1 MRRESKV
8 SPMSH
13 YQMVE
18 SVSRLLRD
26 HDTEG
31 LIQLVHDDF
40 VFETPQ
46 SGERIV
52 GIANNRAVIEN
63 YPGEIRSSNRKVHG
77 STDAWVSSPS
87 FTLLRI
93 NGSGDEYTTEEW
105 VEYPNGERGYGIALY
120 KFRGD
125 RIAKVTFYFAA
136 PFAAP
141 AWRAPW
147 VEMMPELGPKT
158 TR

>member
-1 MRRESKV
+1 M

-18 SVSRLLRD
+18 SVSQLLRD
-26 HDTEG
+26 HDIEG

-46 SGERIV
+46 SRERIV

-63 YPGEIRSSNRKVHG
+63 YPGEIQSSNRKVHG
-77 STDAWVSSPS
+77 SADAWVHTPS

-105 VEYPNGERGYGIALY
+105 AEYPNGESGYGIALY
-120 KFRGD
+120 QFRGD
-125 RIAKVTFYFAA
+125 RIAKVTYYFAP

-141 AWRAPW
+141 EWRAPW
-147 VEMMPELGPKT
+147 VEMMPARDQKT